1 MTAMPVLGA
10 AHALSIYQGI
20 DAQGIGAQGIGG
32 GASQAASS
40 GGDFASL
47 LSHSL
52 GDAIDTGRQ
61 AETQAVAAI
70 GGGGDLTSVVTAVSR
85 AELALQTTVA
95 VRDRVLQ
102 AYQDIIKMP
111 I

>member
-1 MTAMPVLGA
+1 MTTMPALHA
-10 AHALSIYQGI
+10 ARALSAYQSI
-20 DAQGIGAQGIGG
+20 DAGTVASPTSALGG
-32 GASQAASS
+32 T
-40 GGDFASL
+40 DFASL
-47 LSHSL
+47 LSQSI
-52 GDAIDTGRQ
+52 GSAVETGNQ
-61 AETQAVAAI
+61 AETQAMAAI

>member
-1 MTAMPVLGA
+1 MTAMLPLRA
-10 AHALSIYQGI
+10 AQALSAYQAV
-20 DAQGIGAQGIGG
+20 DSGAN
-32 GASQAASS
+32 APAAP

-47 LSHSL
+47 LQQSL
-52 GDAIDTGRQ
+52 GGAISTGQQ
-61 AETQAVAAI
+61 AEHQAASAI
-70 GGGGDLTSVVTAVSR
+70 ATGGDLTSVVTAVSR

>member
-1 MTAMPVLGA
+1 MTNLPLLHA
-10 AHALSIYQGI
+10 AQQALSAYQNA
-20 DAQGIGAQGIGG
+20 DAAT
-32 GASQAASS
+32 ALPAASAD
-40 GGDFASL
+40 GDFASL
-47 LSHSL
+47 LSRTL
-52 GDAIDTGRQ
+52 GSAVQSGQ
-61 AETQAVAAI
+61 AAEARATQAV
-70 GGGGDLTSVVTAVSR
+70 GGTGSGLTQVVTAVSR

>member
-1 MTAMPVLGA
+1 MTAMLPLRA
-10 AHALSIYQGI
+10 AQALSAYQAVDSGTVP
-20 DAQGIGAQGIGG
+20 
-32 GASQAASS
+32 SS
-40 GGDFASL
+40 PSGDDFASL
-47 LSHSL
+47 LKQSL
-52 GDAIDTGRQ
+52 GGAISTGQQ
-61 AETQAVAAI
+61 AETQAASAI
-70 GGGGDLTSVVTAVSR
+70 TGGGDLTSVVTAVSR

>member
-1 MTAMPVLGA
+1 MTTLPILNA
-10 AHALSIYQGI
+10 ARALSAYQSM
-20 DAQGIGAQGIGG
+20 DAAKP
-32 GASQAASS
+32 AAASS
-40 GGDFASL
+40 ALGGSDFASL
-47 LSHSL
+47 LTHSL
-52 GDAIDTGRQ
+52 GTAIDTGKQ
-61 AETQAVAAI
+61 AETQAVTAI
-70 GGGGDLTSVVTAVSR
+70 NGGGDLTSVVTAVSR

>member
-1 MTAMPVLGA
+1 MTMPALHA
-10 AHALSIYQGI
+10 TQALSAYRAI
-20 DAQGIGAQGIGG
+20 DT
-32 GASQAASS
+32 AAPEAAGS
-40 GGDFASL
+40 GTDFASL
-47 LSHSL
+47 LTRSL
-52 GDAIDTGRQ
+52 GSAVDTGRQ
-61 AETQAVAAI
+61 AETQAMSAI

>member
-1 MTAMPVLGA
+1 MTMPALHA
-10 AHALSIYQGI
+10 AQALSAYGAI
-20 DAQGIGAQGIGG
+20 DSAGPE
-32 GASQAASS
+32 AAS
-40 GGDFASL
+40 GGTDFASL
-47 LSHSL
+47 LTSSL
-52 GDAIDTGRQ
+52 GSAVDTGRQ
-61 AETQAVAAI
+61 AETQAMSAI

>member
-1 MTAMPVLGA
+1 MTAMPALRA
-10 AHALSIYQGI
+10 AQALSAYQNI
-20 DAQGIGAQGIGG
+20 DSGTP
-32 GASQAASS
+32 AAPPPS

-47 LSHSL
+47 LTKSL
-52 GDAIDTGRQ
+52 GSAVETGQQ
-61 AETQAVAAI
+61 AESQAMSAI

-85 AELALQTTVA
+85 AQLALQTTVA

-102 AYQDIIKMP
+102 AYSDIIKMP

>member
-1 MTAMPVLGA
+1 MTVMPALHA
-10 AHALSIYQGI
+10 ARALSTYQSV
-20 DAQGIGAQGIGG
+20 DSGAQPQGVPGSDFANLLTESLN
-32 GASQAASS
+32 GAVSS
-40 GGDFASL
+40 G
-47 LSHSL
+47 H
-52 GDAIDTGRQ
+52 Q
-61 AETQAVAAI
+61 AETQAMSAI
-70 GGGGDLTSVVTAVSR
+70 GGGGDLSSVVTAVSR

>member
-1 MTAMPVLGA
+1 MSAFAALNASQILQAYQSVDGGKLPGADAPTAGGDAFSSLLGRA
-10 AHALSIYQGI
+10 LDGAIATGRHA
-20 DAQGIGAQGIGG
+20 DAQAAQAI
-32 GASQAASS
+32 S
-40 GGDFASL
+40 G
-47 LSHSL
+47 H
-52 GDAIDTGRQ
+52 
-61 AETQAVAAI
+61 
-70 GGGGDLTSVVTAVSR
+70 GDLTQVVTAVSQ

>member
-1 MTAMPVLGA
+1 MTISAPLNNIA
-10 AHALSIYQGI
+10 ALAKYQN
-20 DAQGIGAQGIGG
+20 
-32 GASQAASS
+32 
-40 GGDFASL
+40 
-47 LSHSL
+47 
-52 GDAIDTGRQ
+52 IDTGAHAQ
-61 AETQAVAAI
+61 GAGADFGNMLQQAVGGAI
-70 GGGGDLTSVVTAVSR
+70 STNQHAEQQAMSAISGDGDLTQVVTAVSR

>member
-1 MTAMPVLGA
+1 MNTALLLRA
-10 AHALSIYQGI
+10 A
-20 DAQGIGAQGIGG
+20 
-32 GASQAASS
+32 QAASTYQAVDS
-40 GGDFASL
+40 APATGAASSPGDFASL
-47 LSHSL
+47 LTQSL
-52 GDAIDTGRQ
+52 GNAVQSGQQ
-61 AETQAVAAI
+61 AEAQAAGAVAS
-70 GGGGDLTSVVTAVSR
+70 GGGDITHVVTAVSR